1 MLGSAQILQ
10 AVSFC
15 WTADGASVSVHEAG
29 CANVALLH
37 RTVLSDMYHGLF
49 LEACLSSAGILW
61 GERIL
66 TYSGKVLFEDVQNEL
81 T

>member
-1 MLGSAQILQ
+1 MLHM
-10 AVSFC
+10 
-15 WTADGASVSVHEAG
+15 VHHLG
-29 CANVALLH
+29 TH
-37 RTVLSDMYHGLF
+37 I
-49 LEACLSSAGILW
+49 CLSSAGILW